1 MKTKAEISVDIFSKG
16 FNCAQAVLTSH
27 CEEYNLSD
35 DIGKKISC
43 GFGGGM
49 GHIGGICGAVTG
61 GIMLI
66 GLKYGK
72 SKDSDNESK
81 EKTYKLVKE
90 YTGKFKNEF
99 DSINCTEL
107 VKYDLTKEEEIVK
120 ARNAGVFK
128 EICPLLVKR
137 SVELIEEIIET

>member
-1 MKTKAEISVDIFSKG
+1 MSIKSELAIDTFNKG

-27 CEEYNLSD
+27 CEEYCLSD

-49 GHIGGICGAVTG
+49 GHIGEICGAVSG

-66 GLKYGK
+66 GLKHGK
-72 SKDSDNESK
+72 NKDSDNESK

-90 YTGKFKNEF
+90 YTNKFKNEF
-99 DSINCTEL
+99 GSINCTEL
-107 VKYDLTKEEEIVK
+107 VKYDLSKEEELTK
-120 ARNAGVFK
+120 ARESGIFK
-128 EICPLLVKR
+128 TLCPKLVKR
-137 SVELIEEIIET
+137 AVEIIEEII

>member
-1 MKTKAEISVDIFSKG
+1 MKTKADISVDIFNKG
-16 FNCAQAVLTSH
+16 YSCSQAVLLSH

-35 DIGKKISC
+35 DIAKKISC

-49 GHIGGICGAVTG
+49 GHIDEICGAVSG

-72 SKDSDNESK
+72 CKDSDNESK

-90 YTGKFKNEF
+90 YTYKFKNEF
-99 DSINCTEL
+99 GSINCTEL
-107 VKYDLTKEEEIVK
+107 VKYNLSKEDELIK
-120 ARNAGVFK
+120 ARNSGVLK

-137 SVELIEEIIET
+137 SVELIEEIIGT

>member
-1 MKTKAEISVDIFSKG
+1 MKTKADISVDTFNKG
-16 FNCAQAVLTSH
+16 YNCAQAVLISH

-35 DIGKKISC
+35 EIAKKISS

-49 GHIGGICGAVTG
+49 GHIDEICGAVSG

-72 SKDSDNESK
+72 YIDSDNESK
-81 EKTYKLVKE
+81 EKTYKLIKK
-90 YTGKFKNEF
+90 YTDKFKNEF
-99 DSINCTEL
+99 GSINCTEL
-107 VKYDLTKEEEIVK
+107 VKFNLSKEEELIR
-120 ARNAGVFK
+120 ARSSGVFK

-137 SVELIEEIIET
+137 SVELIEEIIGT